1 MVVHSIADFN
11 GEGQPTLSN
20 QDKKKH
26 THTHTQHFLWQEAQN
41 SSFVAFSLLETRVF
55 CLKGS
60 MSTAFGNLTIPSLA
74 LKNNCY
80 YHQCSDNHYR
90 FQILIG
96 ANVLWKNISVVPKN
110 FPIAYLTPEEPE
122 NSCKRENQCN

>member
-20 QDKKKH
+20 QDKKN
-26 THTHTQHFLWQEAQN
+26 THTHTQHLLWQEAQN
-41 SSFVAFSLLETRVF
+41 SSFVAFSLLETKVF

-60 MSTAFGNLTIPSLA
+60 MSTAFGNITIPSLP

-80 YHQCSDNHYR
+80 YHQCSDNHYCL
-90 FQILIG
+90 QILIG

-122 NSCKRENQCN
+122 NSYKRENQYN